1 MTTVLN
7 FVSMFAILSSC
18 ICVLVMI
25 FFIKTMIILSNKL
38 ALNEKK
44 IVPDEVVRDGNSIA
58 LILTIFTIILQS
70 IYIALCISWIWSVT
84 IPMMF
89 G

>member
-7 FVSMFAILSSC
+7 FISMFAILSSC
-18 ICVLVMI
+18 ICVLIMI
-25 FFIKTMIILSNKL
+25 VFIKAMIILSHKV
-38 ALNEKK
+38 ALNEKQ

>member
-7 FVSMFAILSSC
+7 FISMFAILSSC
-18 ICVLVMI
+18 ICVLIMI

-89 G
+89 T